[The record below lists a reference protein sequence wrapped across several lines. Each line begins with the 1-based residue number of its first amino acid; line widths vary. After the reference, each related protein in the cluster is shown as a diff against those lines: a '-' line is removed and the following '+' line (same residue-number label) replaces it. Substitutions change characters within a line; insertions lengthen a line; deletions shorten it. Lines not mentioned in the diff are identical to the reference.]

1 MLDSLA
7 RNEQKGEVL
16 WVMLQSAGTVCSQRR
31 GISSVREALGSCFG
45 CTDVVDNGRDAL
57 FGLIGLVIAI
67 YENRSNR
74 HGFYN
79 RSRLHSGTGYA
90 SPINYEKIAA

>member
-1 MLDSLA
+1 MFKLLFNPCDG
-7 RNEQKGEVL
+7 RRRPCR
-16 WVMLQSAGTVCSQRR
+16 CSR
-31 GISSVREALGSCFG
+31 
-45 CTDVVDNGRDAL
+45 TDVVDNGRDAL

-79 RSRLHSGTGYA
+79 RSRLHSGTGYT